1 MSKEDE
7 PNNPLEELQKQM
19 QQMLSNPNLSIMIN
33 QPTGQEVDPEA
44 PVDAPPVVEDEDDP
58 LRRIR
63 EFELKPRD
71 VSEYLDR
78 FVIRQSEAKKVLS
91 VAICDHYNHVR
102 QCLEDEAIAKRT
114 MPSRISSC
122 LVRPGS
128 AKPT

>member
-102 QCLEDEAIAKRT
+102 QCLEDERRT

-122 LVRPGS
+122 SVRPGS